1 MKKRIGKPIFFIVFV
16 LIFTFTYASFFGISN
31 YFGDTRTIYTKG
43 ASDIRWGIDIQGG
56 VEAIFS
62 PDIDADNIT
71 KENMDAAKEIIDTRL
86 LAENI
91 VDSEVYTDYDNKYII
106 VRFPWQS
113 GETDFD
119 PAKAVAELGET
130 ALLEFYE
137 GETKAEGAT
146 PILSG
151 KTDIDSA
158 AAGVDPETGAYIV
171 NLKLTSTGASKFATS
186 TAANVGKY
194 ISIWMDDTMIS
205 CPKVNEAI
213 TNGEA
218 YITGMANA
226 EEATDLANKI
236 NAGALPFAL
245 DVDDSKLQIIS
256 PTLGSEALKVMLIA
270 GIIAFA
276 LVCVIMI
283 LRYRLPG
290 VIASVAL
297 LGQVAGMIACVSGFF
312 SAIPSF
318 TLTIPGIAGIILSIG
333 MGVDANVITAERIR
347 EEFQKGKTID
357 GAIDAGFESGW
368 SAILDGNVTVVI
380 VSLILMGAFGTP
392 DSFMYKI
399 LSPIMSLFSSS
410 VTGSIY
416 SFGFTLLT
424 GVIFNFIMGVT
435 ATKLMLK
442 SVSGFKALRKPWLYG
457 GAKNA

>member
-1 MKKRIGKPIFFIVFV
+1 MKKRIGKPIFFIVLV
-16 LIFTFTYASFFGISN
+16 IILTFTYASFFGISN

-43 ASDIRWGIDIQGG
+43 ATDIRWGIDIQGG
-56 VEAIFS
+56 VEAIFT
-62 PDIDADNIT
+62 PDITTESIT
-71 KENMDAAKEIIDTRL
+71 REDMDAAKEIIDTRL
-86 LAENI
+86 LDQNI
-91 VDSEVYTDYDNKYII
+91 TDSEVYTDYDNKYII

-113 GETDFD
+113 GESSFD
-119 PAKAVAELGET
+119 PAKAVSELGET

-137 GETKAEGAT
+137 GSTKGENAK

-158 AAGVDPETGAYIV
+158 SAGVNPETGEYIV
-171 NLKLTSTGASKFATS
+171 NLKLTAAGTSKFATS

-194 ISIWMDDTMIS
+194 ISIWMDDNMIS

-213 TNGEA
+213 TTGEA
-218 YITGMANA
+218 YITGMASA

-245 DVDDSKLQIIS
+245 NVDDSKLQIIS
-256 PTLGSEALKVMLIA
+256 PTLGSEALTVMLIA
-270 GIIAFA
+270 GIVAFA

-290 VIASVAL
+290 VVASIAL

-312 SAIPSF
+312 STIPSF

-347 EEFQKGKTID
+347 EEFRKGKTID

-392 DSFMYKI
+392 DSLMYKI
-399 LSPIMSLFSSS
+399 LSPVMSLFSSS

-442 SVSGFKALRKPWLYG
+442 SVSGFKGLRKPWLYG

>member
-1 MKKRIGKPIFFIVFV
+1 MKKRIGKPIFFIVLV
-16 LIFTFTYASFFGISN
+16 IILTFTYASFFGISN
-31 YFGDTRTIYTKG
+31 YFGDTRTTYTKG
-43 ASDIRWGIDIQGG
+43 AADIRWGIDIQGG
-56 VEAIFS
+56 VEAIFT
-62 PDIDADNIT
+62 PDMDTSSIT
-71 KENMDAAKEIIDTRL
+71 NEDMDAAKEIIDTRL
-86 LAENI
+86 LGQNI
-91 VDSEVYTDYDNKYII
+91 TDSEVYTDYDNKYII

-113 GETDFD
+113 GESDFD
-119 PAKAVAELGET
+119 PAEAVSELGET
-130 ALLEFYE
+130 ALLEFYA
-137 GETKAEGAT
+137 GSTKTEGAT

-158 AAGVDPETGAYIV
+158 AAGVNPETGEYIV
-171 NLKLTSTGASKFATS
+171 NLKLTAAGTSKFSTA

-213 TNGEA
+213 TTGEA
-218 YITGMANA
+218 YITGMASA

-245 DVDDSKLQIIS
+245 NVDDSKLQIIS
-256 PTLGSEALKVMLIA
+256 PTLGSEALTVMLIA

-392 DSFMYKI
+392 DSLMYKV